1 MCKTWIK
8 TLKNKNYLSD
18 STKNNST
25 PFPINSIGLRGA
37 GQPRAGPQDGGQ
49 DHPGD
54 RPGGHRAPRAER
66 ESRRTKKKV

>member
-1 MCKTWIK
+1 M
-8 TLKNKNYLSD
+8 KNKNCLSD
-18 STKNNST
+18 SKREKFST

-54 RPGGHRAPRAER
+54 RPGGHRAAGAER
-66 ESRRTKKKV
+66 ESPTKTKKINTIYGK